1 MPAGEVA
8 RAASDGVGAC
18 PCACASYGLNMS
30 AASDLAR
37 LRWAKTS
44 PADRSAQMR
53 AIAKRPRPNR
63 RKKQVE
69 K

>member
-1 MPAGEVA
+1 
-8 RAASDGVGAC
+8 
-18 PCACASYGLNMS
+18 MS

-44 PADRSAQMR
+44 PADRTAGAR
-53 AIAKRPRPNR
+53 KAALARWAKSRG
-63 RKKQVE
+63 KAKG